1 MGSRKEKDMKPSD
14 DLRQIESQLLMLD
27 HEILMLKFKAEE
39 ANPDVMTECYRYV
52 NVLRDQF
59 RSIESQ
65 MQALRKAKGHATKK
79 QYAAVNDAL
88 NELNCLINS
97 IGMHVRLQFRDS
109 FSTRYAG

>member
-1 MGSRKEKDMKPSD
+1 MNAIDNLQQMET
-14 DLRQIESQLLMLD
+14 QLLRLD
-27 HEILMLKFKAEE
+27 HEILILKFKAEE
-39 ANPDVMTECYRYV
+39 ANPDVMTECYGYV

-65 MQALRKAKGHATKK
+65 MQSLRKAKGRATKK

-97 IGMHVRLQFRDS
+97 IGMHVRLLFRDS

>member
-1 MGSRKEKDMKPSD
+1 MNSRDN
-14 DLRQIESQLLMLD
+14 LRQIETQLLKLD

-39 ANPDVMTECYRYV
+39 ANPEVMTECYRYV
-52 NVLRDQF
+52 NVLRDQY

-65 MQALRKAKGHATKK
+65 TQVLRKAKGHATKK

-88 NELNCLINS
+88 NDLNCLINS
-97 IGMHVRLQFRDS
+97 IGMNIRLIFRDS

>member
-1 MGSRKEKDMKPSD
+1 MKTSD
-14 DLRQIESQLLMLD
+14 NLQQIESQMLRLD

-52 NVLRDQF
+52 NVLRDQY

-65 MQALRKAKGHATKK
+65 MQALRKAKGHATKN

-88 NELNCLINS
+88 NELNCLISS
-97 IGMHVRLQFRDS
+97 IGMRVRIQFSDS